1 LSRYWLDQRPEYL
14 ESEKL
19 SDLVRNISRPGTRKL
34 NETALCSCLDI
45 GRTRDQIGKIRK
57 NFLLLSR
64 ILADQGPEKE
74 MKLHFAL
81 V

>member
-1 LSRYWLDQRPEYL
+1 LLDQRPESL
-14 ESEKL
+14 EKEKFYA
-19 SDLVRNISRPGTRKL
+19 LVWNISRAGTRKG

-45 GRTRDQIGKIRK
+45 GCTRDQIGKKRR
-57 NFLLLSR
+57 NFLPLSK

-74 MKLHFAL
+74 MPMHFAL